1 MSRAGALA
9 CVRAS
14 ARRPARSGRVLQEA
28 CPWTEGPPTR
38 NGRGGVA
45 GEELAGRRRGGRGRG
60 VCAAVAGHRGGQRG
74 RREPSPTS
82 GQDAAGVKPRNRQAP
97 AAGSQGAPCPARAG
111 AGRAGGSAAP
121 PLLPCPGTRGP
132 REGAGPAPRPCR
144 SQTDAPRRAGRAPGD
159 GKVSPETFCSRRASF
174 GAFPAAQCLLGDFPR
189 RPPWEGRGR
198 PPQARLQ
205 RKARRP
211 FPACFP
217 RGARLGRAARLRLPR
232 VRCWAGSTWVP
243 GGSGGSP
250 TPDANSCQRERFQ
263 GDRRGIFCLLLTKLR
278 PETLRKVRFRCF

>member
-82 GQDAAGVKPRNRQAP
+82 GQDSAGVKPRNRQAP

-121 PLLPCPGTRGP
+121 
-132 REGAGPAPRPCR
+132 APAP
-144 SQTDAPRRAGRAPGD
+144 PGD
-159 GKVSPETFCSRRASF
+159 AGT
-174 GAFPAAQCLLGDFPR
+174 PR
-189 RPPWEGRGR
+189 GGRTCPPTLPLPDGR
-198 PPQARLQ
+198 PPPSRTRSGGRKGESPRLSVVAV
-205 RKARRP
+205 RV
-211 FPACFP
+211 
-217 RGARLGRAARLRLPR
+217 LGRFQLPSVCKGTSRAARLGKAEAGPPGRACGVRPVAPSPR
-232 VRCWAGSTWVP
+232 ASRGVPSSAGPPASASP
-243 GGSGGSP
+243 ASAAGLGPRGSP
-250 TPDANSCQRERFQ
+250 A
-263 GDRRGIFCLLLTKLR
+263 DRVGPRLQMPTAASGSAFK
-278 PETLRKVRFRCF
+278 ETGGGYSVCY

>member
-1 MSRAGALA
+1 MIAPSAPGLAPQGPPAPCRAGCSVGRCWAVSVKPSFRTWVSRAGALA

-97 AAGSQGAPCPARAG
+97 AAGSQGAPCPARAS

-121 PLLPCPGTRGP
+121 
-132 REGAGPAPRPCR
+132 APAP
-144 SQTDAPRRAGRAPGD
+144 PGD
-159 GKVSPETFCSRRASF
+159 AGT
-174 GAFPAAQCLLGDFPR
+174 PR
-189 RPPWEGRGR
+189 GGRTRPPTLPLPDGR
-198 PPQARLQ
+198 PPPSRTRSGGRKGVARGVP
-205 RKARRP
+205 RP
-211 FPACFP
+211 N
-217 RGARLGRAARLRLPR
+217 
-232 VRCWAGSTWVP
+232 AGSGIGLCPREP
-243 GGSGGSP
+243 GMW
-250 TPDANSCQRERFQ
+250 R
-263 GDRRGIFCLLLTKLR
+263 
-278 PETLRKVRFRCF
+278 

>member
-1 MSRAGALA
+1 MIAASPPGLAPQGPPAPCRAGCSVERCWAVSVKPSFRTWVSRAGALA

-82 GQDAAGVKPRNRQAP
+82 GQDAAGVKPQNRQAP

-121 PLLPCPGTRGP
+121 APAPPGDPGTRGP
-132 REGAGPAPRPCR
+132 REGAGPAPRPCHC
-144 SQTDAPRRAGRAPGD
+144 QTDAPRRAGRAPGD
-159 GKVSPETFCSRRASF
+159 GKVSPRDFLWSPCEFWGVSSCPVFAR
-174 GAFPAAQCLLGDFPR
+174 GLPA
-189 RPPWEGRGR
+189 PPALGR
-198 PPQARLQ
+198 P
-205 RKARRP
+205 RP
-211 FPACFP
+211 AP
-217 RGARLGRAARLRLPR
+217 RGAPA
-232 VRCWAGSTWVP
+232 T
-243 GGSGGSP
+243 
-250 TPDANSCQRERFQ
+250 
-263 GDRRGIFCLLLTKLR
+263 
-278 PETLRKVRFRCF
+278 